1 MSNIYLEVNGERYTG
16 FTNIQIDKSIP
27 ALSGK
32 FTFATTVKES
42 PTGVIQNDLKA
53 QDSVRIFIDDNVVLT
68 GYIDNLSISYSTS
81 DHQIVVQ
88 GREKTSD
95 LVDCSIIANPYLQKD
110 FTKLARIV
118 LKDNGYNNISIINKV
133 GNLPVLTVD
142 ASEKNSSEL
151 PNNEI
156 TTQTSE
162 SIAEFLYRYARQ
174 IQVLLL
180 TNEDGNIEITKE
192 GSNSMS
198 GDLISSGD
206 QANILSA
213 SIGISTAERFRTLK
227 IVSQGSSSDFTQ
239 SVIEQEITKI
249 DNQIRSPR
257 RIILTVPT
265 NSQVSSITDLANW
278 NINIR
283 RAKGTRYNCTVQG
296 FYNTRSK
303 KELWKINNIVQIND
317 DKFQINGLF
326 LIEAVTFSKDLNGS
340 FTDLSI
346 VKRGSFSA
354 EPQITRD
361 DNNFGEDLIAK
372 LSEGI

>member
-27 ALSGK
+27 ALCGK

-42 PTGVIQNDLKA
+42 PTGVIQNDLKV

-68 GYIDNLSISYSTS
+68 GYIEILNESYSTS
-81 DHQIVVQ
+81 EHEIVVQ

-95 LVDCSIIANPYLQKD
+95 LVDCSIISKSYLQKD

-118 LKDNGYNNISIINKV
+118 LKDNGYNNISVINKV

-213 SIGISTAERFRTLK
+213 SIGISTAERFRTIQ
-227 IVSQGSSSDFTQ
+227 IVSQGSSSDFSEESIKQ
-239 SVIEQEITKI
+239 DATKT
-249 DNQIRSPR
+249 DTEIRSPR
-257 RIILTVPT
+257 RKILTVPT
-265 NSQVSSITDLANW
+265 NSQVNSITELANW

-283 RAKGTRYNCTVQG
+283 RAKGTRYNCKVQG

-317 DKFQINGLF
+317 DKCQINGLF
-326 LIEAVTFSKDLNGS
+326 LIEAVTFRKDLNGS